1 MADAA
6 ALGDAVPL
14 ADHEPAWA
22 LLAAAAAAAA
32 AGVPAAAAAMPL
44 AGLWARVSN
53 ADGVTDVLARTAT
66 SYATTGLTGNQG
78 LLHHASIQLLRMG
91 GMDDQYGK
99 DHYGMVLASGSV
111 AERLCVR
118 LLNKCESLDP
128 IFATIPPL
136 TEAGAAQLAG

>member
-1 MADAA
+1 
-6 ALGDAVPL
+6 
-14 ADHEPAWA
+14 
-22 LLAAAAAAAA
+22 
-32 AGVPAAAAAMPL
+32 MPL
-44 AGLWARVSN
+44 AGLWAQVSN
-53 ADGVTDVLARTAT
+53 AGVVTDALAKTTA
-66 SYATTGLTGNQG
+66 SYADIGLAGDHG
-78 LLHHASIQLLRMG
+78 LLHHACLQLLRMG

-136 TEAGAAQLAG
+136 TKAGAAQLAG

>member
-6 ALGDAVPL
+6 APPGDAVPP
-14 ADHEPAWA
+14 ADHEPAGA
-22 LLAAAAAAAA
+22 LPAAAAA
-32 AGVPAAAAAMPL
+32 AGVHAAAAAMPL

-99 DHYGMVLASGSV
+99 DRYGMVLASGSV

-118 LLNKCESLDP
+118 LLNKCECLDP

-136 TEAGAAQLAG
+136 TEAGVAPRAG